1 LNQLNVDNCLQLLN
15 QSYEKL
21 KDSEN
26 TSNAWYLL
34 FNQSLNVSSKYLR
47 ELLSRNSPALYN
59 INKKILGEMIQ
70 RFLKSSLNFSL
81 IDEKF
86 YELVLFSR
94 DNHELYQL
102 LEEERKSLLCDRSM
116 FGIDFFLEF

>member
-1 LNQLNVDNCLQLLN
+1 MNQLNVDNCLQLLN